1 MWSWRWC
8 SSQNRWP
15 VIGVVNHCQ
24 NISFARQQIIKSRT
38 LIACQT
44 AILSNH
50 KRRRHIAWIF
60 SDNTKLIG
68 AGIVVVSS
76 FTSNIC
82 IRNRDD
88 FAVRHRLQTF
98 EEITK
103 RSRFLC
109 DLIRYRWWS
118 SLFFFSSKVT
128 SRIFGENLFLYLA
141 INELFETLRRHYS
154 CK

>member
-118 SLFFFSSKVT
+118 SLFFFLVQSHIADFWWKF
-128 SRIFGENLFLYLA
+128 IFILGNKWTFWDATTPLLV
-141 INELFETLRRHYS
+141 
-154 CK
+154 